1 MIVTLPDLLD
11 SATLEQV
18 TSALAG
24 ATWQDGKSSAQGK
37 AREAKHNL
45 VVPLEHPVS
54 AAAGRIVLE
63 RLSQHDGFRAAALPK
78 VIMPLKFCRYDQG
91 MGYGDHL
98 DLPLMGT
105 ASGGIRTDISVT
117 IFLSDSSSYE
127 GGDLVFAS
135 DYGTHRVRGSAG
147 EAVLYP
153 ASTLHRVE
161 PVTRGTRLVA
171 ITWIQSLVRDAGK
184 RKIVFDL
191 AQVATA
197 LDAAGGNDEH
207 ARTIRQSQFNLM
219 RLWAEQ

>member
-11 SATLEQV
+11 KPALEAVRKTL
-18 TSALAG
+18 TAAP
-24 ATWQDGKSSAQGK
+24 WQDGKSSAQGK

-45 VVPLEHPVS
+45 VVPLEHAAS

-63 RLSQHDGFRAAALPK
+63 RLSQHDGFRSAALPK
-78 VIMPLKFCRYDQG
+78 VIMPLKFCRYDVG

-98 DLPLMGT
+98 DLPMMG
-105 ASGGIRTDISVT
+105 AAGGGIRTDISAT
-117 IFLSDSSSYE
+117 IFLSDNADYD

-135 DYGTHRVRGSAG
+135 DYGTHRVRGKAG

-153 ASTLHRVE
+153 ASTLHRVD

-171 ITWIQSLVRDAGK
+171 ITWIQSLVRDAAK

-191 AQVATA
+191 AQVATS
-197 LDAAGGNDEH
+197 LDAAGNDEH
-207 ARTIRQSQFNLM
+207 SRTIRQSQFNLL

>member
-11 SATLEQV
+11 EQTLRTVRE
-18 TSALAG
+18 ALVG
-24 ATWQDGKSSAQGK
+24 APWQDGKSSAQGK

-45 VVPLEHPVS
+45 VVPLEHAASV
-54 AAAGRIVLE
+54 AAGRSVLE

-78 VIMPLKFCRYDQG
+78 VIMPLKFCRYDVG

-105 ASGGIRTDISVT
+105 ATGGIRTDISAT
-117 IFLSDSSSYE
+117 IFLSDSADYE
-127 GGDLVFAS
+127 GGDLVFES
-135 DYGTHRVRGSAG
+135 DYGTQRVRGKAG

-161 PVTRGTRLVA
+161 PVTRGSRLVA
-171 ITWIQSLVRDAGK
+171 ITWIQSLVRDAAK

-197 LDAAGGNDEH
+197 LDAAGSHDEH
-207 ARTIRQSQFNLM
+207 ARTVRQSQFNLL